1 MRVLLVDDN
10 PDIRLMVR
18 HQLEQKRSME
28 VVGEASDGAEAL
40 TKIAALRPH
49 VVIMDVRMPGMDGI
63 EATKVIRKDFP
74 EIAVLAFSAYGD
86 RETVDAMLEAG
97 ACGYVLKDAP
107 GQELVVRL
115 QDSVKESETAV
126 SD

>member
-10 PDIRLMVR
+10 ADIRLMIR

-40 TKIAALRPH
+40 IKVRSLRPH
-49 VVIMDVRMPGMDGI
+49 VVIMDVKMPVMDGI
-63 EATKVIRKDFP
+63 EATKVIRRDFP
-74 EIAVLAFSAYGD
+74 EISVLAFSAYGD
-86 RETVDAMLEAG
+86 KETVDAMLEAG

-107 GQELVVRL
+107 DQELVLRL
-115 QDSVKESETAV
+115 QDSVRETEQV